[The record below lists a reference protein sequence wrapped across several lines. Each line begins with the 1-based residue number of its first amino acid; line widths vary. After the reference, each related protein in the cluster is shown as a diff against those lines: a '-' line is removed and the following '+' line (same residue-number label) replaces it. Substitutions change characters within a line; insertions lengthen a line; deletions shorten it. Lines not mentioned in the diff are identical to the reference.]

1 MDLLLSTR
9 KEMRE
14 EGQGNEGRR
23 KGGGKKKGKQVGR
36 REKGRRKVGQLK
48 SQKADWLELA
58 ASPPGWID
66 MQETHSA
73 VDSEPD
79 NYKTI

>member
-1 MDLLLSTR
+1 
-9 KEMRE
+9 MRE

-36 REKGRRKVGQLK
+36 REKGRRKVGQ
-48 SQKADWLELA
+48 KADWLELA
-58 ASPPGWID
+58 ASPPSWSD
-66 MQETHSA
+66 MQETHIA

>member
-23 KGGGKKKGKQVGR
+23 KGGGKKKGKQAGR
-36 REKGRRKVGQLK
+36 REERRRKVGQLK
-48 SQKADWLELA
+48 RSQKADWLELA
-58 ASPPGWID
+58 ASPP
-66 MQETHSA
+66 S
-73 VDSEPD
+73 
-79 NYKTI
+79 